1 MENIIGINEARPK
14 LTSLIESLA
23 KGASPVVLTVNSE
36 PKSVLLNYEEYKRLR
51 QAEKECKRL
60 SLKLALE
67 KARANATANGIT
79 ENDVLEE
86 VRSIRKQKKGSNHE
100 NSRGY

>member
-1 MENIIGINEARPK
+1 M
-14 LTSLIESLA
+14 
-23 KGASPVVLTVNSE
+23 VLTVNSE

-86 VRSIRKQKKGSNHE
+86 VRSIRKQNKGSNHE